1 MATGRTARRPSVLR
15 SGWQVGV
22 LVVRSAAWFCVEYPP
37 EKPGSSFGPVTPEE
51 HQADENESVKSDQ
64 ADEH

>member
-1 MATGRTARRPSVLR
+1 MR
-15 SGWQVGV
+15 V

-37 EKPGSSFGPVTPEE
+37 EKPGSSFGPVTPEK
-51 HQADENESVKSDQ
+51 HQADENESVKSEQ